1 MTSDQQNILKQLAQM
16 GEVVYVKKDGSRVLL
31 NEEGKVPLQTNA
43 DAVFYFLERLD
54 SNMLNLILDKNLP
67 YQDYEKKVFVKKLS
81 YAFDELL
88 SRGNTYLNRFE
99 GNCTSNVCT
108 NVNCQGFSFV
118 GNSSQDYMD
127 LILEIKNNKVTDIYE
142 CSKFVNSETDLIK
155 NEKICIDTLEEPF

>member
-1 MTSDQQNILKQLAQM
+1 MTPEQQDIMQQLAQM
-16 GEVVYVKKDGSRVLL
+16 GEVVFVKKDGSRIVL
-31 NEEGKVPLQTNA
+31 NEKGKIPLQTNA

-54 SNMLNLILDKNLP
+54 SNMLNLILDENLT
-67 YQDYEKKVFVKKLS
+67 YQDYDKKVFVKKLS

-108 NVNCQGFSFV
+108 NIHCQGFSFV

-127 LILEIKNNKVTDIYE
+127 LILEIKNNKVTDIFE
-142 CSKFVNSETDLIK
+142 CSTFINSDTAILK
-155 NEKICIDTLEEPF
+155 KEKIYIDSLEAPF